1 MRLIVCV
8 AAAASLAAFPSGP
21 AFAGSRT
28 ITISKRSFHGTWPFT
43 VSKGRLSCKSHGRG
57 IGEVTFRARGRTYGL
72 NGLALQAGFPRP
84 NPIWKR
90 AGYGLRVNIGDVLER
105 GLALC

>member
-8 AAAASLAAFPSGP
+8 AAVAALAAFPAGS
-21 AFAGSRT
+21 AFAGSHT
-28 ITISKRSFHGTWPFT
+28 ITITKRSFHGTWPFT
-43 VSKGRLSCKSHGRG
+43 VSKGRMSCKSYGRG

-72 NGLALQAGFPRP
+72 NGLALQAGYPRP
-84 NPIWKR
+84 DPIWKK
-90 AGYGLRVNIGDVLER
+90 ASYGLRVTIGDVLDR